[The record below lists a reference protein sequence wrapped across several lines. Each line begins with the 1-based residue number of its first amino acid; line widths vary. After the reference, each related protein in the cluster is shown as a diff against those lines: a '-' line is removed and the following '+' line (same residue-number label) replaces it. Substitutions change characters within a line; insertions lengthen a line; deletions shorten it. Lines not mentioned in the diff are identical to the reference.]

1 MLGISY
7 NIGYNKKLKV
17 NERYGKKYLVDKFGI
32 EWSTIITFLII
43 KVIDYIMQQSD
54 RMLSPKL
61 STLLWWRQRLRR
73 F

>member
-32 EWSTIITFLII
+32 E
-43 KVIDYIMQQSD
+43 
-54 RMLSPKL
+54 
-61 STLLWWRQRLRR
+61 
-73 F
+73 